1 MGIIKNSLIFDE
13 NNMQSASNRNG
24 KTFDVWM
31 SAVVDI
37 GASCIPGIS
46 RNSKLKN
53 SFNINT
59 IPSTKESQ
67 NKRQGK
73 KRQKSKGLN

>member
-1 MGIIKNSLIFDE
+1 MKSTF
-13 NNMQSASNRNG
+13 NRN
-24 KTFDVWM
+24 KKAFDVWM

-37 GASCIPGIS
+37 GASCIPNFTKQQI
-46 RNSKLKN
+46 KELLEHQC
-53 SFNINT
+53 NT
-59 IPSTKESQ
+59 VDKGSQ